1 MGYTMCDTDDVEAV
15 NGVFRPIRRAL
26 GVTAFGINQEELPP
40 NGDAYPDHDHAEDG
54 QEEVFY
60 VLDGAG
66 KMVVDGE
73 DVELKPGRYVCVEA
87 GSKRKILPGDEGL
100 RMICVGSPP
109 GAYQRTG
116 GVASAASTSATPAC
130 SRARFAASFSQPEA
144 PDGMRERDRGGAC
157 PARSSRRLRRSGGGF
172 RAADEPRVRRR

>member
-60 VLDGAG
+60 VLAAR
-66 KMVVDGE
+66 
-73 DVELKPGRYVCVEA
+73 GRWSSTARTSSSSPAVTCSWSPA
-87 GSKRKILPGDEGL
+87 SKRKILPGDEGL
-100 RMICVGSPP
+100 RMICVGAPP
-109 GAYQRTG
+109 GAYQ
-116 GVASAASTSATPAC
+116 
-130 SRARFAASFSQPEA
+130 
-144 PDGMRERDRGGAC
+144 
-157 PARSSRRLRRSGGGF
+157 
-172 RAADEPRVRRR
+172 VRQG